1 MQRTLVQTSFR
12 NELPGGTHGEFAV
25 LQFRATFDKAPDSG
39 ESVTLERDK
48 DGAWR
53 VVGYFIR

>member
-1 MQRTLVQTSFR
+1 MAEQQVRQTQGEAQAVES
-12 NELPGGTHGEFAV
+12 GEFAV
-25 LQFRATFDKAPDSG
+25 LLFRATFDKAPDSG